1 MDWYELFDDM
11 RENALN
17 ESMEE
22 TANGYELAPV
32 GE

>member
-1 MDWYELFDDM
+1 M

-32 GE
+32 GEWEW